1 MMSDELFPRGGA
13 ADKVARTLAGPS
25 GRLRRCSLRK
35 LRFLRRILGADGDCI
50 GKLAAG
56 GQVARKKK
64 CGNVRVW
71 KWWDGGMRKW
81 WNVSGARKAATGGD
95 DA

>member
-1 MMSDELFPRGGA
+1 MRSDELFPRGGA
-13 ADKVARTLAGPS
+13 ADKVAV
-25 GRLRRCSLRK
+25 
-35 LRFLRRILGADGDCI
+35 GADGDCI